1 MNIDAKFLITNHL
14 QKFISWPSSE
24 CKASVTLEKYTNA
37 ISHINRLEKKHNLFW
52 SIKQIN
58 IWW

>member
-1 MNIDAKFLITNHL
+1 MNIEAKFLITNHL

-37 ISHINRLEKKHNLFW
+37 ISHINRLEKKHNLF
-52 SIKQIN
+52 
-58 IWW
+58 